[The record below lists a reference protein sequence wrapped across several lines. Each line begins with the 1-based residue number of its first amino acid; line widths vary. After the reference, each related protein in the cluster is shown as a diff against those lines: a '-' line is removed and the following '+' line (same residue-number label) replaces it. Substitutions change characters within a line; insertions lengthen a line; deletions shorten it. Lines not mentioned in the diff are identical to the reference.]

1 MNTAENTAPAA
12 PTADVALERSDRTI
26 LRKLADAAQELTA
39 ERLRLEDTTDPHMIG
54 AYAQRVA
61 NAAEKLET
69 IRELAAATGTARR
82 NMALAEAALEGN
94 NDDLY

>member
-1 MNTAENTAPAA
+1 MNTTA
-12 PTADVALERSDRTI
+12 PTADVALDRSDRTI

-39 ERLRLEDTTDPHMIG
+39 GRARLADTTDPHMIG

-61 NAAEKLET
+61 TSAEKLET
-69 IRELAAATGTARR
+69 IREITAATGAARR

-94 NDDLY
+94 DDDLY